1 MGVDPLTLIQSVKD
15 KFLDAGGILLE
26 ERGFQVAE
34 VYDDSVQVRLCMSS
48 LVMIDACMLTRGV
61 KGTFFYANTL

>member
-1 MGVDPLTLIQSVKD
+1 MGVDPLTLIQSVKE

-34 VYDDSVQVRLCMSS
+34 VYDDSVQVRLCMPS
-48 LVMIDACMLTRGV
+48 LVMSDACVLPRGV
-61 KGTFFYANTL
+61 KDTFFDASAL